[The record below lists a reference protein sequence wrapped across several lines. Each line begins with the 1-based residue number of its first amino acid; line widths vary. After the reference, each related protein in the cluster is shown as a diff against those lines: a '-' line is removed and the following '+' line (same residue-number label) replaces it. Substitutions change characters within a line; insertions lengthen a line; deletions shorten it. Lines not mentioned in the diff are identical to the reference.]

1 METITFQINTI
12 QAFTTNGRALIF
24 YRIIVVTLSSD
35 SIYYKYLA
43 IIRLFACVIFS
54 QPVVPTI
61 RLLK

>member
-1 METITFQINTI
+1 MIEHLFV
-12 QAFTTNGRALIF
+12 
-24 YRIIVVTLSSD
+24 YRITVVTLSSD
-35 SIYYKYLA
+35 SINYKYLA